1 MSATTQVAAKDNQWQ
16 NHNRA
21 LGAKE
26 GVPNEDC
33 TWEYEKKYCI
43 IQTWNLLRTRNIEWG
58 GFFMSPI
65 K

>member
-1 MSATTQVAAKDNQWQ
+1 MPLLKLQLNKINEQ
-16 NHNRA
+16 NHKRA

-26 GVPNEDC
+26 GVPNEDA
-33 TWEYEKKYCI
+33 TWEYEAYCS
-43 IQTWNLLRTRNIEWG
+43 IQTCYFLRTKNLEWG